1 MSVWIGIIIASSVCV
16 LLLSFLFF
24 SLSLSLF
31 FFHAF
36 KLLETSFT
44 VHHYS
49 HIFHGTYNHSIKKK
63 YILKMEP
70 TALFTHLKI
79 ILLQCFQFSVSA
91 KISYIQTDPSETN
104 YFLNKTQNIK
114 TPTKRNKISSYR
126 SVR

>member
-1 MSVWIGIIIASSVCV
+1 MEATTT
-16 LLLSFLFF
+16 LLR
-24 SLSLSLF
+24 
-31 FFHAF
+31 
-36 KLLETSFT
+36 
-44 VHHYS
+44 
-49 HIFHGTYNHSIKKK
+49 KK
-63 YILKMEP
+63 ILKMEL

-104 YFLNKTQNIK
+104 YFLNKTQNMK